1 MSPQQGELFGAWL
14 ARQLRRA
21 EMTQAQLA
29 EQIPITRAAVSAWI
43 NGRAEPRP
51 ETQRRIADILGTDS
65 ASIYNRK
72 DVTSDSP
79 LRWHHRAAHPDGG
92 REYGNPAAFAFD
104 ADLSMLAREATQN
117 SLDERYDHTK
127 PVRVRYTLHEIT
139 GEKLDAFLDA
149 VHWPALRKHYAQAAA
164 AEQKVSRS
172 LQAALEDLDKNKS
185 LVLLKIDDYNASGL
199 TGDEYDDGR
208 FAAVVRRQLD
218 SHKESGKRA
227 GGSYGLGKVT
237 LWAASRFSLVL
248 INSTLSVPHE
258 GHVERRVIGR
268 LDLPWREVDGEAY
281 AGPAWYGQ
289 ADTEPGRKDVSRSWW
304 ADEKTVGDLYL
315 ERLTDEPGTSFLI
328 VGAHDASGGTE
339 SLQDMHEKLVKSL
352 ADSFWAAMIGGRDAG
367 PLLEASVVTMRN
379 GRVLI
384 EEERVDPRRTHTAL
398 SRAFQAYLDG
408 ETVDELTS
416 STQVARADVRL
427 VVPPRRVATG
437 ARKKVAEH
445 NAVLLVTPAE
455 DSDNQ
460 VNLVVYMRGNRQTIM
475 AKRPREL
482 PLGATRF
489 HAVLLA
495 GYATGREGDDVELA
509 EQFLR
514 ASEPPE
520 HDRWDHSEELTS
532 TYAPG
537 AFRRLREFR
546 AEIDAAV
553 RQLVGRRVAQRGEGP
568 AALRELLKLDGFGSA
583 AGRRTQGFPTVRN
596 VRAHVD
602 DTGAWIVSVDLK
614 LPEADDPWLL
624 TPVAKF
630 DVRSGGRPAVAW
642 KELVAAENCRREN
655 DNLFIEAGVRSASFS
670 GVTDPSTHPV
680 SSNLARL
687 IIDVQKARG
696 GAA

>member
-1 MSPQQGELFGAWL
+1 MSPQQGEPFGSWL

-29 EQIPITRAAVSAWI
+29 DQIPITRAAVSAWI

-51 ETQRRIADILGTDS
+51 ETQRRIAEILGTDP
-65 ASIYNRK
+65 ASIYNRR

-79 LRWHHRAAHPDGG
+79 LRWHHRAAHLDGG

-104 ADLSMLAREATQN
+104 ADLSMLTREATQN
-117 SLDERYDHTK
+117 SLDERYDSTK
-127 PVRVRYTLHEIT
+127 PVRVRYTLHEVT
-139 GEKLDAFLDA
+139 GEHLDAFLDA
-149 VHWPALRKHYAQAAA
+149 IHWPALRKHYARAAA

-172 LQAALEDLDKNKS
+172 LQAALDDLDQKKS

-218 SHKESGKRA
+218 SHKSSKGA

-248 INSTLSVPHE
+248 INSTLSEPHE

-281 AGPAWYGQ
+281 AGPGWFGQ
-289 ADTEPGRKDVSRSWW
+289 ADTEPERKNVSRSWW
-304 ADEKTVGDLYL
+304 ADRQTVKDLHL

-328 VGAHDASGGTE
+328 VGAHDASGATE
-339 SLQDMHEKLVKSL
+339 TLHDMHEKLVQSL
-352 ADSFWAAMIGGRDAG
+352 ADGFWAAMIGGRDGG

-379 GRVLI
+379 GRVFI
-384 EEERVDPRRTHTAL
+384 EEERVDPRKTHAAL
-398 SRAFQAYLDG
+398 SRAFQAYLNG

-427 VVPPRRVATG
+427 VVPPRRGATG
-437 ARKKVAEH
+437 ERKKATEH
-445 NAVLLVTPAE
+445 DAVLLVTPAE
-455 DSDNQ
+455 DGDEQ
-460 VNLVVYMRGNRQTIM
+460 VNQVVYMRGTRMTVM

-482 PLGATRF
+482 PLGAMRF

-495 GYATGREGDDVELA
+495 GEATNRKTDDVEPA

-520 HDRWDHSEELTS
+520 HDRWDHTEELTS
-532 TYAPG
+532 TYARG
-537 AFRRLREFR
+537 SLSRLREFR

-553 RQLVGRRVAQRGEGP
+553 RRLVGRRVGTPGEGP
-568 AALRELLKLDGFGSA
+568 AALRELLKLDGFGASA
-583 AGRRTQGFPTVRN
+583 RRAQGFPTVRN

-602 DTGAWIVSVDLK
+602 DTGAWNVMVDLK

-630 DVRSGGRPAVAW
+630 DVRSGGRPAVTW

-655 DNLFIEAGVRSASFS
+655 DNLVIEPGVRSASFS
-670 GVTDPSTHPV
+670 GVTDPATHPV
-680 SSNLARL
+680 SSSLARL
-687 IIDVQKARG
+687 IIDLQKARG